1 VPDFFR
7 GRKWDL
13 VGLRNLWFALSLLII
28 IPGVVAYFSRGLN
41 KGIDFT
47 GGGLVTYQLSEPVRA
62 RGEADTLA
70 RARQAIAPTGIE
82 AQLQLAG
89 AAGRIDQLLVRT
101 RIVSKAGQDS
111 DAVLTTQQNTLRP
124 ALKQAFPGLKEMAG
138 EMVSPVVSQELITRA
153 IWAVALGCIFILV
166 WIRIRYPSFQWSA
179 CAIIALMHDVL
190 VLTGVFALTQKEVN
204 TPFVAAALTV
214 VGFSV
219 HDTIIIFDRI
229 RENLRLRKGGS
240 FAETANISLLETMP
254 RSVNTVLTV
263 ELVLIALYL
272 LGGASLR
279 DFTFAMIVGITIG
292 AYSSIFNAAQLLVVM
307 RNREE
312 RRIAARRATG
322 RPTREMAERA
332 GSPRRPRPMAP
343 RALRQVATEAAEEEV
358 EPISRPASSEDE
370 PADELQG
377 EETAESPAA
386 TQEQAAR
393 SARRKMKA
401 GRKRKRRF

>member
-1 VPDFFR
+1 MPDFFR
-7 GRKWDL
+7 GRKWNL

-111 DAVLTTQQNTLRP
+111 DAVLTAQQNTLRP

-263 ELVLIALYL
+263 EFVLTAMYF

-279 DFTFAMIVGITIG
+279 DFTFAMIVGVTVG
-292 AYSSIFNAAQLLVVM
+292 AYSSIFNASQLMVVLK
-307 RNREE
+307 NREE
-312 RRIAARRATG
+312 RRVAQRRALAGRPAAAPAARTVRSAGERGARQLPQAAPKRLSVSEPAAEAVGGRA
-322 RPTREMAERA
+322 AA
-332 GSPRRPRPMAP
+332 DASPEEA
-343 RALRQVATEAAEEEV
+343 EAAGERT
-358 EPISRPASSEDE
+358 SRD
-370 PADELQG
+370 
-377 EETAESPAA
+377 
-386 TQEQAAR
+386 AR
-393 SARRKMKA
+393 QKVKVA
-401 GRKRKRRF
+401 RKRKKRF

>member
-1 VPDFFR
+1 M
-7 GRKWDL
+7 
-13 VGLRNLWFALSLLII
+13 GLRNLWFALSLLII

-47 GGGLVTYQLSEPVRA
+47 GGGLVTYQLMEPVGSG
-62 RGEADTLA
+62 GEADTLA
-70 RARQAIAPTGIE
+70 RARQAIAPTGVE

-111 DAVLTTQQNTLRP
+111 DAVLTTQQKTLRP
-124 ALKQAFPGLKEMAG
+124 ALEQAFPGLKEMAG

-153 IWAVALGCIFILV
+153 VWAVALGCIFILV

-179 CAIIALMHDVL
+179 CAIIALVHDVV

-279 DFTFAMIVGITIG
+279 DFTFAMIVGITLG

-322 RPTREMAERA
+322 RPMREMAERA
-332 GSPRRPRPMAP
+332 GAPRRPRPIAP
-343 RALRQVATEAAEEEV
+343 RLVEQKVESEEPIGRAAEGAVGEGEA
-358 EPISRPASSEDE
+358 EDDGGGSEQDRM
-370 PADELQG
+370 
-377 EETAESPAA
+377 
-386 TQEQAAR
+386 AR
-393 SARRKMKA
+393 GARKKLRA
-401 GRKRKRRF
+401 VRKRKRRF